1 MMLSVSIQK
10 QQGDFTLDVAFEAGA
25 GVTALFG
32 RSGAGKS
39 SIIKAI
45 AGLVRP
51 DAGRI
56 VLSDWVLFDAS
67 ANLDVPVHKRRIAMV
82 FQDARLF
89 PHMSVL
95 KNLLY
100 GARFS
105 DGSVTRT
112 DAEAMAQ
119 LLGLDALLSRKPAS
133 LSGGEAQRVAIGRSL
148 LSKPKLLMMDEPL
161 AGLDA
166 ARKADVLALI
176 EKVRDVVGVPILY
189 VSHAREEVLR
199 LATDAVVVGDGKV
212 VDQGPPDN
220 VLGASGV
227 VGLART
233 VRARLVM
240 KNSSDGLSELA
251 LAGGRLFVPQVDAP
265 LGWVLQVEIAAR
277 DVMLSL
283 EPPQG
288 LSALNVLPCA
298 IADLRQ
304 SAANPS
310 ACDVLLDCAGDEL
323 TAQVTRRS
331 VEQMGLAPGM
341 GVYAVIKS
349 VALAQTSG
357 AMQPLDV

>member
-1 MMLSVSIQK
+1 MTLQIVIQK
-10 QQGDFTLDVAFEAGA
+10 QQGDFALDLDVIIGD

-39 SIIKAI
+39 TVIKAI
-45 AGLVRP
+45 AGLVTP
-51 DAGRI
+51 DSGHI
-56 VLSDWVLFDAS
+56 QLDDQVLFDS
-67 ANLDVPVHKRRIAMV
+67 TSRTNLPVHKRRIGLV

-89 PHMSVL
+89 PHLSVL

-105 DGSVTRT
+105 DGSVKRA
-112 DAEAMAQ
+112 DAVAMAE
-119 LLGLDALLSRKPAS
+119 LLGLDGLLNRKPS
-133 LSGGEAQRVAIGRSL
+133 GLSGGESQRVAIGRAL

-161 AGLDA
+161 AGLDQ

-199 LATDAVVVGDGKV
+199 LANQVAIISNGKC
-212 VDQGPPDN
+212 VDQGAPDAL
-220 VLGASGV
+220 LGGSGT
-227 VGLART
+227 GLART

-283 EPPQG
+283 HPPEG
-288 LSALNVLPCA
+288 LSALNVLACQ
-298 IADLRQ
+298 ITELRA
-304 SAANPS
+304 SGTNPS
-310 ACDVLLDCAGDEL
+310 AIDVMLACGEDSLV
-323 TAQVTRRS
+323 AQVTRRS
-331 VEQMGLAPGM
+331 VEQMDLQPGM

-357 AMQPLDV
+357 TMNTVNA

>member
-1 MMLSVSIQK
+1 MTLQIAIQK
-10 QQGDFTLDVAFEAGA
+10 QQGEFSLDLDISAGD

-39 SIIKAI
+39 TVIKAV
-45 AGLVRP
+45 AGLVTP
-51 DAGRI
+51 DSGHI
-56 VLSDWVLFDAS
+56 QLGDQVLFDSAS
-67 ANLDVPVHKRRIAMV
+67 RTYLPVYKRRIGLV

-89 PHMSVL
+89 PHLSVL

-105 DGSVTRT
+105 DGSVKRA
-112 DAEAMAQ
+112 DAVAMAE
-119 LLGLDALLSRKPAS
+119 LLGLDGLLDRKPS
-133 LSGGEAQRVAIGRSL
+133 GLSGGEAQRVAIGRAL

-161 AGLDA
+161 AGLDQ

-199 LATDAVVVGDGKV
+199 LANQVAIIADGKC
-212 VDQGPPDN
+212 VDRGAPDAL
-220 VLGASGV
+220 LGGSGT
-227 VGLART
+227 GLART

-251 LAGGRLFVPQVDAP
+251 LAGGRLFVPQVESP

-283 EPPQG
+283 YPPEG
-288 LSALNVLPCA
+288 LSALNVLACQ
-298 IADLRQ
+298 ITELRA
-304 SAANPS
+304 SGTNPS
-310 ACDVLLDCAGDEL
+310 AVDVMLACGEDSLV
-323 TAQVTRRS
+323 AQVTRRS
-331 VEQMGLAPGM
+331 VEQMGLQPGI

-357 AMQPLDV
+357 AVDTVDV

>member
-1 MMLSVSIQK
+1 MTLQITIKK
-10 QQGDFTLDVAFEAGA
+10 QQGDFSLDLAITAGD

-39 SIIKAI
+39 TVINAV
-45 AGLVRP
+45 AGLVTP
-51 DAGRI
+51 DSGHI
-56 VLSDWVLFDAS
+56 QLGDQVLFDAAS
-67 ANLDVPVHKRRIAMV
+67 RTILPAHKRRIGLV

-89 PHMSVL
+89 PHLTVL

-105 DGSVTRT
+105 DGSVKRA
-112 DAEAMAQ
+112 DAVAMAD
-119 LLGLDALLSRKPAS
+119 LLGLDGLLRRKPS
-133 LSGGEAQRVAIGRSL
+133 GLSGGEAQRVAIGRAL

-161 AGLDA
+161 AGLDQ

-199 LATDAVVVGDGKV
+199 LANQVVIIADGRC
-212 VDQGPPDN
+212 VDQGTPDAL
-220 VLGASGV
+220 LGGGTAT
-227 VGLART
+227 GLART

-283 EPPQG
+283 NPPEG
-288 LSALNVLPCA
+288 LSALNVLACQ
-298 IADLRQ
+298 ITDLRA
-304 SAANPS
+304 SGTNPS
-310 ACDVLLDCAGDEL
+310 AVDVMLACGEDSLV
-323 TAQVTRRS
+323 AQVTRRS
-331 VEQMGLAPGM
+331 VEQMALQPGM

-357 AMQPLDV
+357 AVDTVDV

>member
-1 MMLSVSIQK
+1 MTLQIGIQK
-10 QQGDFTLDVAFEAGA
+10 QQGEFSLDLDISAGD

-39 SIIKAI
+39 TVIKAI
-45 AGLVRP
+45 AGLVTP
-51 DAGRI
+51 DSGHI
-56 VLSDWVLFDAS
+56 QLGDQVLFDAAS
-67 ANLDVPVHKRRIAMV
+67 RTNLPAHKRRIGLV

-89 PHMSVL
+89 PHLSVL

-105 DGSVTRT
+105 DGSVKRA
-112 DAEAMAQ
+112 DAVAMAE
-119 LLGLDALLSRKPAS
+119 LLGLDGLLSRKPS
-133 LSGGEAQRVAIGRSL
+133 GLSGGEAQRVAIGRAL

-161 AGLDA
+161 AGLDQ

-199 LATDAVVVGDGKV
+199 LANQVAILADGKC
-212 VDQGPPDN
+212 VDQGAPDAL
-220 VLGASGV
+220 LGGSV
-227 VGLART
+227 TGLART

-283 EPPQG
+283 HPPQG
-288 LSALNVLPCA
+288 LSALNVLACQ
-298 IADLRQ
+298 ITELRP
-304 SAANPS
+304 SGTNPS
-310 ACDVLLDCAGDEL
+310 AVDVMLACGEDSLV
-323 TAQVTRRS
+323 AQVTRRS
-331 VEQMGLAPGM
+331 VEQMALQPGL

-357 AMQPLDV
+357 AVDTVDV

>member
-1 MMLSVSIQK
+1 MTLQIAIQK
-10 QQGDFTLDVAFEAGA
+10 QQGDFALDLDVTTGD

-39 SIIKAI
+39 TVIKAV
-45 AGLVRP
+45 AGLVTP
-51 DAGRI
+51 DSGHI
-56 VLSDWVLFDAS
+56 QLGDQVLFDSAS
-67 ANLDVPVHKRRIAMV
+67 RTNQPVHKRRIGLV

-89 PHMSVL
+89 PHLSVL

-105 DGSVTRT
+105 DGSVKRA
-112 DAEAMAQ
+112 DAVAMAE
-119 LLGLDALLSRKPAS
+119 LLGLDGLLNRKPS
-133 LSGGEAQRVAIGRSL
+133 GLSGGEAQRVAIGRAL

-161 AGLDA
+161 AGLDQ

-199 LATDAVVVGDGKV
+199 LANQVAIVADGKC
-212 VDQGPPDN
+212 VDQGAPDAL
-220 VLGASGV
+220 LGGSGT
-227 VGLART
+227 GLART

-283 EPPQG
+283 HPPEG
-288 LSALNVLPCA
+288 LSALNVLTCQ
-298 IADLRQ
+298 ITELRA
-304 SAANPS
+304 SGTNPS
-310 ACDVLLDCAGDEL
+310 AVDVMLACGEDSLV
-323 TAQVTRRS
+323 AQVTRRS
-331 VEQMGLAPGM
+331 VEQMDLQPGM

-357 AMQPLDV
+357 AVDTVDV

>member
-1 MMLSVSIQK
+1 MTLHIAIK
-10 QQGDFTLDVAFEAGA
+10 KHQGEFLLDLDISAGD

-39 SIIKAI
+39 TVIKAI
-45 AGLVRP
+45 AGLVTP
-51 DAGRI
+51 DSGYI
-56 VLSDWVLFDAS
+56 QLGDQVLFDSAS
-67 ANLDVPVHKRRIAMV
+67 RTNQPVHKRRIGLV

-89 PHMSVL
+89 PHLSVL

-105 DGSVTRT
+105 DGSVKRT
-112 DAEAMAQ
+112 DAVAMAD
-119 LLGLDALLSRKPAS
+119 LLGLEGLLGRKPFG
-133 LSGGEAQRVAIGRSL
+133 LSGGEAQRVAIGRAL

-161 AGLDA
+161 AGLDQ

-176 EKVRDVVGVPILY
+176 ERVRDVVGVPILY

-199 LATDAVVVGDGKV
+199 LANQVAIIADGRC
-212 VDQGPPDN
+212 VDQGVPDAL
-220 VLGASGV
+220 LGGGSGT
-227 VGLART
+227 GLART

-265 LGWVLQVEIAAR
+265 LGWVLQLEIAAR

-283 EPPQG
+283 HPPEG
-288 LSALNVLPCA
+288 LSALNVLACQ
-298 IADLRQ
+298 ITELR
-304 SAANPS
+304 AAGANPS
-310 ACDVLLDCAGDEL
+310 AVDVMLACGDDSL
-323 TAQVTRRS
+323 VAQVTRRS
-331 VEQMGLAPGM
+331 VEQMGLQPGM

-357 AMQPLDV
+357 AMTMVDA

>member
-1 MMLSVSIQK
+1 MTLQIAIQK
-10 QQGDFTLDVAFEAGA
+10 QQGDFALDLDVTTGD

-39 SIIKAI
+39 TVIKAV
-45 AGLVRP
+45 AGLVTP
-51 DAGRI
+51 DSGHI
-56 VLSDWVLFDAS
+56 QLGDQVLFDSAS
-67 ANLDVPVHKRRIAMV
+67 RTNQLVHKRRIGLV

-89 PHMSVL
+89 PHLSVL

-105 DGSVTRT
+105 DGSVKRA
-112 DAEAMAQ
+112 DAVAMAE
-119 LLGLDALLSRKPAS
+119 LLGLDGLLNRKPS
-133 LSGGEAQRVAIGRSL
+133 GLSGGEAQRVAIGRAL

-161 AGLDA
+161 AGLDQ

-189 VSHAREEVLR
+189 VSHTLEEVLR
-199 LATDAVVVGDGKV
+199 LANHVAIIADGKC
-212 VDQGPPDN
+212 VDQGAPDAL
-220 VLGASGV
+220 LGGSGT
-227 VGLART
+227 GLART

-283 EPPQG
+283 QPPEG
-288 LSALNVLPCA
+288 LSALNVLACQ
-298 IADLRQ
+298 ITELRA
-304 SAANPS
+304 SGTNPS
-310 ACDVLLDCAGDEL
+310 AVDVMLACGEDSLV
-323 TAQVTRRS
+323 AQVTRRS
-331 VEQMGLAPGM
+331 VEQMGLQPGL

-357 AMQPLDV
+357 AVDTVDV